1 MLRWARF
8 ALPAVFL
15 AQALIV
21 NLPGA
26 AERPPAMP
34 DLSRFPTSFPA
45 TFPATTGSW
54 DLVAE
59 EKIDPAVEGQLGAD
73 QVFSRTYR
81 QAGSPAAGEG
91 GGMVNLFV
99 AWFQS
104 QRGGRTQPHSPKVC
118 LPGAGWTA
126 EESGEIR
133 IQTPAESIPSNRY
146 VVTSN
151 LGQRAVVLYWYQTP
165 RRVLAGEWE
174 SKFWL
179 IPDAI
184 RDHRTDTALVRVV
197 VWTGKGQEAEAT
209 KAGVEFA
216 RSSYPILRQL
226 LPR

>member
-1 MLRWARF
+1 MHRWPRF
-8 ALPAVFL
+8 LLPAAFL

-21 NLPGA
+21 SLPGA
-26 AERPPAMP
+26 AEHPPAMP
-34 DLSRFPTSFPA
+34 DLS
-45 TFPATTGSW
+45 TFPKVMNGWSLIT
-54 DLVAE
+54 E
-59 EKIDPAVEGQLGAD
+59 EKVDPAVEGQLGAD
-73 QVFSRTYR
+73 QLFSRTY
-81 QAGSPAAGEG
+81 QKSAVSTEVQGAGVA
-91 GGMVNLFV
+91 NLFV

-118 LPGAGWTA
+118 LPGAGWTPEA
-126 EESGEIR
+126 SGD
-133 IQTPAESIPSNRY
+133 IQIQMPSETISANRY

-151 LGQRAVVLYWYQTP
+151 LGQHAVVLYWYQTP

-197 VWTGKGQEAEAT
+197 IWTAKGHEAEAT
-209 KAGVEFA
+209 KSGVEFA
-216 RSSYPILRQL
+216 QNSYPILREI

>member
-1 MLRWARF
+1 MHKGARF
-8 ALPAVFL
+8 VLPAVFL
-15 AQALIV
+15 AQNLIV
-21 NLPGA
+21 NLPVT
-26 AERPPAMP
+26 AEHPPSVP
-34 DLSRFPTSFPA
+34 EISVFPA
-45 TFPATTGSW
+45 VIGNW
-54 DLVAE
+54 NLLAE

-73 QVFSRTYR
+73 RFFSRTYR
-81 QAGSPAAGEG
+81 NPSLSIG
-91 GGMVNLFV
+91 GQSVGLANLFV

-126 EESGEIR
+126 DESGQID
-133 IQTPAESIPSNRY
+133 IPTPSGTIPANRY

-151 LGQRAVVLYWYQTP
+151 QGQHAVVLYWYQTP
-165 RRVLAGEWE
+165 RRALAGEWE

-197 VWTGKGQEAEAT
+197 IWAAKGQEAEAT
-209 KAGVEFA
+209 RTGAAFA
-216 RSSYPILRQL
+216 SISYPILREI

>member
-1 MLRWARF
+1 MLRWAGF
-8 ALPAVFL
+8 ALPVAFL

-26 AERPPAMP
+26 AERPPKMP
-34 DLSRFPTSFPA
+34 DLSRFPT
-45 TFPATTGSW
+45 TLGSW
-54 DLVAE
+54 DLAAE
-59 EKIDPAVEGQLGAD
+59 EKIDPAIEGQLGAD

-81 QAGSPAAGEG
+81 NTALAPGGADMGAGA
-91 GGMVNLFV
+91 GMVNLFV

-118 LPGAGWTA
+118 LPGAGWTP
-126 EESGEIR
+126 EESGEIQIR
-133 IQTPAESIPSNRY
+133 TPLGTIPANRY

-151 LGQRAVVLYWYQTP
+151 LEQHAVVLYWYQTP

-179 IPDAI
+179 IPDSI

-209 KAGVEFA
+209 RTGVEFA
-216 RSSYPILRQL
+216 RSSYPILRKL

>member
-1 MLRWARF
+1 MLSWARF
-8 ALPAVFL
+8 ALPAAFL

-34 DLSRFPTSFPA
+34 DLSKFPS
-45 TFPATTGSW
+45 TFGGW
-54 DLVAE
+54 DQIAE
-59 EKIDPAVEGQLGAD
+59 EKIDLAVEGQLGAD

-81 QAGSPAAGEG
+81 KAGLAPVGEG
-91 GGMVNLFV
+91 AGMVNLFV

-126 EESGEIR
+126 EDSGEIQ
-133 IQTPAESIPSNRY
+133 IQTPAESIPANRL
-146 VVTSN
+146 VASN

-209 KAGVEFA
+209 KTGVEFA
-216 RSSYPILRQL
+216 RISYPTLRKL

>member
-8 ALPAVFL
+8 ALPAAFL

-26 AERPPAMP
+26 AERPPAMA
-34 DLSRFPTSFPA
+34 DLSGFPK
-45 TFPATTGSW
+45 TFANW

-81 QAGSPAAGEG
+81 KAGLAPGADA
-91 GGMVNLFV
+91 GMVNLFV

-118 LPGAGWTA
+118 LPGAGWTP
-126 EESGEIR
+126 EESGEIQVR
-133 IQTPAESIPSNRY
+133 TPLETIPANRY

-151 LGQRAVVLYWYQTP
+151 LGQHAVILYWYQTP

-184 RDHRTDTALVRVV
+184 RDHRTDTALVRLVI
-197 VWTGKGQEAEAT
+197 WTAKGQEAEAT
-209 KAGVEFA
+209 ETGVEFA
-216 RSSYPILRQL
+216 RGSYPILRRL

>member
-1 MLRWARF
+1 MRCGWLFRRIRQNWPTAPCTSCSAWRSSSRAWPRCFWSGGSATRLWRRCMLSWARF

-34 DLSRFPTSFPA
+34 DLSRFPTTLLTTPPA
-45 TFPATTGSW
+45 TSGSW
-54 DLVAE
+54 DLVSE

-81 QAGSPAAGEG
+81 KAGPAPVGEG
-91 GGMVNLFV
+91 AGLVNLFV

-126 EESGEIR
+126 EDSGEVQ
-133 IQTPAESIPSNRY
+133 IQTPAESIPANRL
-146 VVTSN
+146 VASN
-151 LGQRAVVLYWYQTP
+151 LGQRAVVLYWYQT
-165 RRVLAGEWE
+165 
-174 SKFWL
+174 
-179 IPDAI
+179 
-184 RDHRTDTALVRVV
+184 
-197 VWTGKGQEAEAT
+197 
-209 KAGVEFA
+209 
-216 RSSYPILRQL
+216 
-226 LPR
+226 

>member
-1 MLRWARF
+1 MLRWAGF
-8 ALPAVFL
+8 ALPAAFL

-21 NLPGA
+21 NMPGA
-26 AERPPAMP
+26 AERLPAMP
-34 DLSRFPTSFPA
+34 DLSRFPKTLPMSLPA
-45 TFPATTGSW
+45 TSGNW

-81 QAGSPAAGEG
+81 QSGLAPVGEG
-91 GGMVNLFV
+91 GLVNLFV

-118 LPGAGWTA
+118 LPGAGWTP

-133 IQTPAESIPSNRY
+133 IQTTAESIPANRF

-151 LGQRAVVLYWYQTP
+151 LGQHAVVLYWYQTP

-184 RDHRTDTALVRVV
+184 RDHRTDTALVRLVI
-197 VWTGKGQEAEAT
+197 WTGKGHEAEAT
-209 KAGVEFA
+209 KTGVEFA
-216 RSSYPILRQL
+216 RSSYPVLRQV